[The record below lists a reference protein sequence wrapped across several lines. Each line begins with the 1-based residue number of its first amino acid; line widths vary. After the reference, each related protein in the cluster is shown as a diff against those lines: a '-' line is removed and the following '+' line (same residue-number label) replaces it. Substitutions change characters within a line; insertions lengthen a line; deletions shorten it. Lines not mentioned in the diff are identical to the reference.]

1 MQYSQHQYAQNPHF
15 YTMPPSAPYPTTQS
29 HHAEQA
35 MHMVSDHGLNQSN
48 HAQRYSALPPLEP
61 DESNEV
67 TNTFITDSI
76 HTNELI

>member
-15 YTMPPSAPYPTTQS
+15 YTMPSSAPYPTTQS

-35 MHMVSDHGLNQSN
+35 LQMVSDLNQSDY
-48 HAQRYSALPPLEP
+48 AQSNSALPPLEL

-76 HTNELI
+76 HTN